1 MKLYIVNIFSA
12 YSGMSKVLLKDA
24 ISRVYLNP
32 EIWVY
37 SNYEVQ
43 RDLYMLL
50 IQYFEMDGRFL
61 PLLCGLPRIIDIVRQ
76 YYWEKIDSKCV
87 VGSKLLHPITKQ
99 VIGERPKIEE
109 IRKLRLLL
117 LSLAEMSIK

>member
-1 MKLYIVNIFSA
+1 
-12 YSGMSKVLLKDA
+12 MSKVLLNDA
-24 ISRVYLNP
+24 ITQVYLNP
-32 EIWVY
+32 EIWLY

-43 RDLYMLL
+43 RDLYIFL
-50 IQYFEMDGRFL
+50 IQYFETDGRFL
-61 PLLCGLPRIIDIVRQ
+61 PLLCGLPRIIDILRQ
-76 YYWEKIDSKCV
+76 YYWEKIDSKYV
-87 VGSKLLHPITKQ
+87 VGSKPLLHPVTKQ